1 MSAPVP
7 RLLPAACDDGQR
19 GPPTRPP
26 VPPAT
31 CRDRSAGRP
40 ARWPADV
47 SGRWAGSAGGG
58 RAAPARRCQSPGT
71 GAPDGHTMSGRMS
84 YKRTTMSTSSGGSAA
99 TSPVR
104 ARSPHSPTRTSRL
117 QEKEQLAGLNDRLA
131 AYIEKVRNLE
141 LENSRLTHQVRSSQ
155 EVVTREVSN
164 IKSLYESEL
173 ADARR
178 LLDETAKERAKL
190 QIDLGNLKT
199 ERDDLQSRL
208 IRRER
213 ELDNAEKKISMQDM
227 QIRDLQ
233 GRLHQALQDKK
244 KAQEELEEVQL
255 ENMKLKKQLD
265 EVRKQLE
272 SEALG
277 RVDMEN
283 RCQSLKEELE
293 FKTNV
298 YEGQLTETRAKKTE
312 EITELDGRLQ
322 QEYEVRLR
330 ESLQDLRDQYEA
342 QMKANRE
349 EIEAIYNLKMDEL
362 RNSQARNQLSTATTL
377 KELREMRSRIEGL
390 TGKIS
395 ELEGTNATLLS
406 RIRDLEKQ
414 LDDERS
420 SSAAMLAAK
429 NEELRRLEQMMQDQ
443 LQEYQDLMDI
453 KVALDIEIAAY
464 RKLLESEESRLKLS
478 PGGGHLV
485 EVSGGSGA
493 SRATARVGGG
503 GQAKR
508 KRTLI
513 ESEEAST
520 SGVGV
525 TSTCH
530 GDIQIIDDCPDGKY
544 VKLHN
549 KSNKEV
555 SLGGMQLV
563 RRADGNETDYKFH
576 RAIKLGPG
584 EDTTVWAS
592 EAHGVDDNAVHDPPH
607 SLVMKGQTWFVGNK
621 MSTTLYDMEGQE
633 LAKRISHRD
642 SRSASYTTRRST
654 QLSPGQVDGGA
665 DDSQSSDWSLL
676 NLFGSRRSIR

>member
-1 MSAPVP
+1 
-7 RLLPAACDDGQR
+7 
-19 GPPTRPP
+19 
-26 VPPAT
+26 
-31 CRDRSAGRP
+31 
-40 ARWPADV
+40 
-47 SGRWAGSAGGG
+47 
-58 RAAPARRCQSPGT
+58 
-71 GAPDGHTMSGRMS
+71 MSGRMG
-84 YKRTTMSTSSGGSAA
+84 YKRTTVTSVSSGGSAA
-99 TSPVR
+99 ASP
-104 ARSPHSPTRTSRL
+104 ARSRSPSSPTRTSRL

-141 LENSRLTHQVRSSQ
+141 IENSRLTHQVRSSQ

-199 ERDDLQSRL
+199 ERDDLAARL
-208 IRRER
+208 ARRER
-213 ELDNAEKKISMQDM
+213 DLENAEKKISLQDM

-233 GRLHQALQDKK
+233 GRMHQALQDKK
-244 KAQEELEEVQL
+244 KATEELEGEQL
-255 ENMKLKKQLD
+255 ENHKLRKQL
-265 EVRKQLE
+265 EEMRKQLE
-272 SEALG
+272 SEALA

-298 YEGQLTETRAKKTE
+298 YEGQLTETRAKRTE

-322 QEYEVRLR
+322 HEYETRLQD
-330 ESLQDLRDQYEA
+330 SLQELRDQYEM
-342 QMKANRE
+342 QMKVNRE
-349 EIEAIYNLKMDEL
+349 EIEAIYDSKMAEL
-362 RNSQARNQLSTATTL
+362 RNSQARNQLSTANTL
-377 KELREMRSRIEGL
+377 KELRETRTRIEGL

-406 RIRDLEKQ
+406 RVRDLERQ
-414 LDDERS
+414 LDDERT
-420 SSAAMLAAK
+420 SSATMLAAK
-429 NEELRRLEQMMQDQ
+429 NDELRRLERMMQDQ

-453 KVALDIEIAAY
+453 KVALDVEIAAY

-478 PGGGHLV
+478 PGGHHLV
-485 EVSGGSGA
+485 EISGGS
-493 SRATARVGGG
+493 SRIGGRAATAGATG
-503 GQAKR
+503 KR

-530 GDIQIIDDCPDGKY
+530 GDIQIIDEDVDGKF

-549 KSNKEV
+549 KSSKEV

-563 RRADGNETDYKFH
+563 RKADGNETDYKFH

-592 EAHGVDDNAVHDPPH
+592 EANELHDAPH
-607 SLVMKGQTWFVGNK
+607 SLVMKGQTWFVGNN

-633 LAKRISHRD
+633 IAKRISHRD
-642 SRSASYTTRRST
+642 NRSASYTTRRSHH
-654 QLSPGQVDGGA
+654 LSPGQVDGGA
-665 DDSQSSDWSLL
+665 DDSQNSDWSLM
-676 NLFGSRRSIR
+676 NLFGGRRSIR